1 MSPTAEQTKLLSI
14 YLEDHVAG
22 ATAGSQRAARLAD
35 AEADTKDADVLA
47 TFAADVA
54 KDLDALLALMKTLGV
69 EPNRLKAGVA
79 SVAEKVGALKL
90 NGRVFERSPLSTIV
104 ELEAMQMAVRGKR
117 SLWETLQAAMT
128 SPRPA
133 ELDELI
139 GRADAQ
145 LDMLSAL
152 HAERVANT
160 FTPPAG

>member
-1 MSPTAEQTKLLSI
+1 MSPTAERTKLLSI

-35 AEADTKDADVLA
+35 AEADTKDARVLA

-145 LDMLSAL
+145 LDMLSGL

>member
-35 AEADTKDADVLA
+35 AEADTKDAHVLA

>member
-35 AEADTKDADVLA
+35 AEADTKDARVLA

>member
-1 MSPTAEQTKLLSI
+1 M
-14 YLEDHVAG
+14 
-22 ATAGSQRAARLAD
+22 
-35 AEADTKDADVLA
+35 LA

-128 SPRPA
+128 SPTPV

-145 LDMLSAL
+145 LDMLSGL

>member
-35 AEADTKDADVLA
+35 AEADTKDARVLA

-128 SPRPA
+128 SPTPD

>member
-1 MSPTAEQTKLLSI
+1 MSPTAERTKLLSI

-128 SPRPA
+128 SPTPV
-133 ELDELI
+133 ELDELV

>member
-22 ATAGSQRAARLAD
+22 ATAGSQRAARLSD
-35 AEADTKDADVLA
+35 GEADTKDADVLA

-117 SLWETLQAAMT
+117 SL
-128 SPRPA
+128 
-133 ELDELI
+133 
-139 GRADAQ
+139 
-145 LDMLSAL
+145 
-152 HAERVANT
+152 
-160 FTPPAG
+160 